1 MSKKTNLI
9 FIGTSGAIQVPSFHC
24 TCQTCEEAR
33 KNPKQHRTRAS
44 VILTGSENILIDAAP
59 DVEFQLEREKI
70 RYVDRI
76 FLTHWHYDHCFGLG
90 AFPELG
96 SHGTWKK
103 KIIDLYLPKEDVNY
117 FENIGF
123 SWAKH
128 QYNLHPIMP
137 GDIIEL
143 PEFIFEVVKTNHSID
158 SVGYIIKSPSKTFAY
173 LVDGI
178 TPPKKTIDRIKE
190 NDLDFI
196 ILEGT
201 VDDLILPKGETI
213 EQWKNFSISQAAAFW
228 QTLNIPKC
236 ILTHT
241 SFHSWNINK
250 LIAGLTPKQRK
261 TFEKKNPGLKF
272 AYDGLRIEL

>member
-1 MSKKTNLI
+1 MPKTSQLI
-9 FIGTSGAIQVPSFHC
+9 FIGTSGGIQVPSFHC
-24 TCQTCEEAR
+24 ICQTCEEAR
-33 KNPKQHRTRAS
+33 NNPEQRRTRAS
-44 VILTGSENILIDAAP
+44 LVLSGSENVLIDATP

-70 RYVDRI
+70 RFVDRI

-90 AFPELG
+90 AFHELG
-96 SHGTWKK
+96 NHGIWKK
-103 KIIDLYLPKEDVNY
+103 EIIDLYLPKQDVNY

-123 SWAKH
+123 SWAKER
-128 QYNLHPIMP
+128 YNLYPIMP

-143 PEFIFEVVKTNHSID
+143 PEFIFEVVKTNHSVD
-158 SVGYIIKSPSKTFAY
+158 SVGYLIKAHQKTFAY

-178 TPPKKTIDRIKE
+178 TPPKKTIDKIKE
-190 NDLDFI
+190 NNLDFI

-201 VDDLILPKGETI
+201 VDELILPKGVTI
-213 EQWKNFSISQAAAFW
+213 EQWKNFSISEAAAFW
-228 QTLNIPKC
+228 KTLDIPMC

-250 LIAGLTPKQRK
+250 LIAGLTPNQRK
-261 TFEKKNPGLKF
+261 TFEDKNPGLKF

>member
-1 MSKKTNLI
+1 MSKLSNLI

-24 TCQTCEEAR
+24 ICQTCEEAR
-33 KNPKQHRTRAS
+33 IHSRISRTRAS
-44 VILTGSENILIDAAP
+44 VVLSGNENILIDATP

-70 RYVDRI
+70 RHIDRI

-90 AFPELG
+90 AFHELG

-103 KIIDLYLPKEDVNY
+103 EIIDLYLPEQDMQY

-123 SWAKH
+123 SWAKER
-128 QYNLHPIMP
+128 YNINPIIP

-143 PEFIFEVVKTNHSID
+143 PDFVFEVVKTNHTFD
-158 SVGYIIKSPSKTFAY
+158 SVGYIIKTTHNAFAY

-178 TPPKKTIDRIKE
+178 VPPVKTIDRLKE
-190 NDLDFI
+190 NNLDFI

-201 VDDLILPKGETI
+201 VDELTLPEGETI
-213 EQWKNFSISQAAAFW
+213 EDWKNFSITEAVAFW
-228 QTLNIPKC
+228 KTLNIPKC

-241 SFHSWNINK
+241 SFHRWKIDK
-250 LIAGLTPKQRK
+250 LLAGLTPEERK
-261 TFEKKNPGLKF
+261 AFENNNPGLKF
-272 AYDGLRIEL
+272 AYDGLRLEV

>member
-1 MSKKTNLI
+1 MSKTTELI

-33 KNPKQHRTRAS
+33 IHKKQVRTRAS
-44 VILTGSENILIDAAP
+44 LVLSGNENVLIDATP

-70 RYVDRI
+70 QFIDRI

-90 AFPELG
+90 AFHELG
-96 SHGTWKK
+96 FHGTWKK
-103 KIIDLYLPKEDVNY
+103 KIIDLYLPKQDMKY

-123 SWAKH
+123 NWAKER
-128 QYNLHPIMP
+128 YNIHLIIP

-143 PEFIFEVVKTNHSID
+143 PDFVFEVVKTTHSVD
-158 SVGYIIKSPSKTFAY
+158 SVGYIIKSPQKTFAY

-178 TPPKKTIDRIKE
+178 IPPEKTINRLKE
-190 NDLDFI
+190 NNLDFI

-201 VDDLILPKGETI
+201 VDELTLPEGETI
-213 EQWKNFSISQAAAFW
+213 EDWKNFSITEAVAFW
-228 QTLNIPKC
+228 KTLSIPEC

-241 SFHSWNINK
+241 SFHRWKINK
-250 LIAGLTPKQRK
+250 LLAGLTPEERK
-261 TFEKKNPGLKF
+261 DFEKENPGLMF
-272 AYDGLRIEL
+272 AYDGLKIEL